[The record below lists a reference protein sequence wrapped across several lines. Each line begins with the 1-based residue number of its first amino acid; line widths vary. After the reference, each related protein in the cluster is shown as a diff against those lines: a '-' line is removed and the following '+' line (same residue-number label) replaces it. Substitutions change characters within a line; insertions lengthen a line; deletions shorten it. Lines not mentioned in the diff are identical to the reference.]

1 MRIVFSVLLIYTL
14 IALIPFSWVILNS
27 FKNNTEIFNNPFGFP
42 KQFLFNNYTE
52 AWTTGKLMQYMRNS
66 FIIAIPTTLGT
77 LAVSSLAGY
86 AFGRIKF
93 WGNNLVFSIFLFGL
107 MIPFEAIVIP
117 LYFILKGL
125 GLLESYAGVII
136 PGIGGPF
143 GIFLMR
149 NFFRQIPLELSD
161 SARIDG
167 CGEFRIFL
175 YIMLPLAKPALGA
188 LAIFSFMGNWNS
200 FLFPY
205 IVLTNDAKRPLQVGL
220 LNFQQRYYTDYRLLF
235 SAIVL
240 SMIPV
245 IFLYILFHRQ
255 FIQGIASGALK
266 E

>member
-1 MRIVFSVLLIYTL
+1 MKLILIILIAYTL
-14 IALIPFSWVILNS
+14 IALIPFSWVVLNS
-27 FKNNTEIFNNPFGFP
+27 FKTNTEIFSNPFGLP
-42 KQFLFNNYTE
+42 NYFLFSNYTE
-52 AWTTGKLMQYMRNS
+52 AWTTGKLGQYMRNS
-66 FIIAIPTTLGT
+66 FIIAIPTTIGT
-77 LAVSSLAGY
+77 LIVSSLAGY
-86 AFGRIKF
+86 AFGKINF
-93 WGNNLVFSIFLFGL
+93 WGNNLIFSIFLFGL
-107 MIPFEAIVIP
+107 MIPFEAIMIP
-117 LYFILKGL
+117 LYFTLKGL

-149 NFFRQIPLELSD
+149 NFFKQIPSELSD
-161 SARIDG
+161 SAKIDG
-167 CGEFRIFL
+167 CGEFGIFL

-188 LAIFSFMGNWNS
+188 LGIFSFMGNWNS

-235 SAIVL
+235 AAIVL
-240 SMIPV
+240 SIIP
-245 IFLYILFHRQ
+245 ITILYVLLHRQ

>member
-1 MRIVFSVLLIYTL
+1 MKLVFTVLIVYTF
-14 IALIPFSWVILNS
+14 IALIPFSWVVLNS
-27 FKNNTEIFNNPFGFP
+27 FKTNTEIFSNPFGLP
-42 KQFLFNNYTE
+42 DRFLLENYIE
-52 AWTTGKLMQYMRNS
+52 AWTTGKLVQYMRNS

-77 LAVSSLAGY
+77 LIVSSLAGY
-86 AFGRIKF
+86 AFGRINF
-93 WGNNLVFSIFLFGL
+93 WGNNFVFSIFLFGL
-107 MIPFEAIVIP
+107 MIPFEAIMIP
-117 LYFILKGL
+117 LYFTLKGL

-136 PGIGGPF
+136 PGVGGPF

-149 NFFRQIPLELSD
+149 NFFRQIPSELSD

-167 CGEFRIFL
+167 CGEFGIFL
-175 YIMLPLAKPALGA
+175 YIILPLAKPALGA

-235 SAIVL
+235 AAIVL
-240 SMIPV
+240 SIIPV
-245 IFLYILFHRQ
+245 TILYILFHRQ

>member
-1 MRIVFSVLLIYTL
+1 MKVTFSILLIYTL

-27 FKNNTEIFNNPFGFP
+27 FKNNTEIFSNPFGFP
-42 KQFLFNNYTE
+42 SQFLFKNYTE
-52 AWTTGKLMQYMRNS
+52 AWITGKLGQYMKNS
-66 FIIAIPTTLGT
+66 FIISIPATLGT
-77 LAVSSLAGY
+77 LIFSSLAGY
-86 AFGRIKF
+86 AFGRINF

-107 MIPFEAIVIP
+107 MIPFEAVMIP
-117 LYFILKGL
+117 LYFTLKEL
-125 GLLESYAGVII
+125 RLLESYAGVIL

-149 NFFRQIPLELSD
+149 NFFKQIPSELSD
-161 SARIDG
+161 SAKIDG
-167 CGEFRIFL
+167 CGEFKIFL
-175 YIMLPLAKPALGA
+175 YIMLPLAKPALGS
-188 LAIFSFMGNWNS
+188 LAILNFMGNWNN

-235 SAIVL
+235 AAIVL

-245 IFLYILFHRQ
+245 ILLYILFHRN
-255 FIQGIASGALK
+255 FIQGITSGALK